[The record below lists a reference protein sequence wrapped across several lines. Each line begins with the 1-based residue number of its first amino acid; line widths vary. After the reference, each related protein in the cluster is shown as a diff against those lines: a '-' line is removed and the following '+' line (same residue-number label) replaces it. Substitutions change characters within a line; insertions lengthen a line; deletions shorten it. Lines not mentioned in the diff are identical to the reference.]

1 MYSDGSCADSRRNL
15 LHSLQDLRLRTCLE
29 IPLPQPALSHIMV
42 YHIAFPTPRFPLSPA
57 MSEEKEQTKVE
68 GANSDHVTVES
79 GDGIDEKKLLRKI
92 DLHLLPWVT
101 VLFLLSFLDRTNGKP
116 FPPSAHLPPAH
127 LPSVGNARIEGLATD
142 LHMSTFLP
150 FVYG

>member
-1 MYSDGSCADSRRNL
+1 
-15 LHSLQDLRLRTCLE
+15 
-29 IPLPQPALSHIMV
+29 
-42 YHIAFPTPRFPLSPA
+42 

-116 FPPSAHLPPAH
+116 FLPSAPCPPLIFPQLEMPASKVW
-127 LPSVGNARIEGLATD
+127 PQTC
-142 LHMSTFLP
+142 T
-150 FVYG
+150 